1 VSYQTRIIQEI
12 FDAESSHHSLPG
24 MKVYHNNFIEN
35 GIRALSITFSS
46 VFALMDEGDFR
57 ALARAYLLAEPKTH
71 FDWADY
77 GVSFSDFIMTH
88 PNLSEVPYLSEVAE
102 LDWLLQGVQ
111 RAKDKTF
118 DGESFGLLNER
129 DPNELVFE
137 TAPGFALAR
146 FVFPVDKLYQLAH
159 EPQLQVEGETRSIFM
174 DDLNKS
180 MRDAIN
186 SEQARSIVVWR
197 PDYKAEML
205 NVSDDV
211 KEVFQ
216 HLHNQD
222 SIANIFAAFAEQPE
236 QLSPWLTEQ
245 ISQKR
250 LYGVRSTH

>member
-1 VSYQTRIIQEI
+1 M
-12 FDAESSHHSLPG
+12 L
-24 MKVYHNNFIEN
+24 KVRFVVH
-35 GIRALSITFSS
+35 G
-46 VFALMDEGDFR
+46 
-57 ALARAYLLAEPKTH
+57 
-71 FDWADY
+71 
-77 GVSFSDFIMTH
+77 
-88 PNLSEVPYLSEVAE
+88 
-102 LDWLLQGVQ
+102 
-111 RAKDKTF
+111 
-118 DGESFGLLNER
+118 
-129 DPNELVFE
+129 PNELVFE
-137 TAPGFALAR
+137 TAPGFTLAR